1 MKTPIFFRPSRNPRS
16 TKNLLEAID
25 LPNSSALALS
35 LLLLTRDIIAIDQYM
50 KTILVV
56 DDDWVL
62 RRKISEFLRHRGYQ
76 VYEARDADAAIDLM
90 MRRYFDVAISALRL
104 PGTTSGTDALKHHAL
119 SVPKGTRVLVSEFGT
134 SQIQAEAKVV
144 GATCMAKP
152 IVFNELLRKIPQC

>member
-1 MKTPIFFRPSRNPRS
+1 
-16 TKNLLEAID
+16 LEAID

-56 DDDWVL
+56 DDDWVS

-104 PGTTSGTDALKHHAL
+104 PGTTSGTDVLKHHAL
-119 SVPKGTRVLVSEFGT
+119 SVPKGTRVLVNEFGT
-134 SQIQAEAKVV
+134 SQIQEEAKAV
-144 GATCMAKP
+144 GEPHVCQSQSFSMSSCVKFLSGN
-152 IVFNELLRKIPQC
+152 IQINERK